1 MASDAEALRT
11 HVVRAG
17 HDQLRAS
24 VVDVLQRG
32 RQAKSATR
40 STFNVYDALK

>member
-24 VVDVLQRG
+24 VVDVLQ
-32 RQAKSATR
+32 QAAGEVR
-40 STFNVYDALK
+40 DQVDLQRL